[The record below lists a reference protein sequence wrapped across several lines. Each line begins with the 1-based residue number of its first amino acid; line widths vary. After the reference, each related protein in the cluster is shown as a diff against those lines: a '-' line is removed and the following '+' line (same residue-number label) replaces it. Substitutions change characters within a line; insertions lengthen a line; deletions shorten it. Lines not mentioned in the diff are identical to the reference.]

1 MKTFRVAHFVR
12 VPGWDFQGSIPSELH
27 FRLTD
32 GSHTL
37 RGARRIARRNMRR
50 PGLEPRFYGQIGL
63 LMS

>member
-12 VPGWDFQGSIPSELH
+12 VPGWDFQGSIPSELD

-37 RGARRIARRNMRR
+37 RAARRIARRKMRR
-50 PGLEPRFYGQIGL
+50 PGIGHGIYG
-63 LMS
+63 